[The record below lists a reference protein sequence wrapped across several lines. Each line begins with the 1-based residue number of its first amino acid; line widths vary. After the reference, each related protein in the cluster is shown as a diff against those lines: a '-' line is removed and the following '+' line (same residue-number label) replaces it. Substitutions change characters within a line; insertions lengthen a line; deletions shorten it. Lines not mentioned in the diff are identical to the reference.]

1 MLAVLKTSLIGMFES
16 EVKLQ
21 VSQRPLLD
29 VEGEKT
35 PARKR
40 LSQPAAVLVLTS
52 TFLEVEFLLA

>member
-1 MLAVLKTSLIGMFES
+1 MFES

-21 VSQRPLLD
+21 VSQQPLLD